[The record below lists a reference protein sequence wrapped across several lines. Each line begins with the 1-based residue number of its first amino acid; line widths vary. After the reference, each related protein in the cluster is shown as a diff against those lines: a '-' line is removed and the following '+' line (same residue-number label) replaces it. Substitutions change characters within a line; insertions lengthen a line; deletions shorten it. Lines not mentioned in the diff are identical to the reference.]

1 MPSCCAVIGSITYA
15 LKGQRLLASFNI
27 DSRVIKVRSAGTA
40 GGCAYGLEF
49 DCINSDTVAA
59 LLRRGDIPYKD
70 IFRM

>member
-1 MPSCCAVIGSITYA
+1 MPSCCAVIGSVTYA
-15 LKGQRLLASFNI
+15 LKGQRLLSSYNI

-49 DCINSDTVAA
+49 DCINTETVAA
-59 LLRRGDIPYKD
+59 LLQRGDIQYRD